1 MSRDAREVAF
11 GGAYVVVVSPMI
23 TTIVRGGTAMNP
35 LVRALFLARI
45 GRRAG
50 YLVKYQSSGFI
61 RPNALAA

>member
-1 MSRDAREVAF
+1 
-11 GGAYVVVVSPMI
+11 MI
-23 TTIVRGGTAMNP
+23 TTIWVMNP
-35 LVRALFLARI
+35 LIQALFLARI